1 MSASTLEREVRMAN
15 QIAAE
20 FENQQPGQAVAA
32 TADHIVQFWDPRMK
46 AQILAHALAGG
57 AGLSPLAAAA
67 VALLRGKQGGGGA
80 APGDG

>member
-32 TADHIVQFWDPRMK
+32 TADHILQFWDPRMK
-46 AQILAHALAGG
+46 AQILAHAAAGG
-57 AGLSPLAAAA
+57 AGLSLIAASAIR
-67 VALLRGKQGGGGA
+67 LLHGGS
-80 APGDG
+80 APHHD